1 MKILSYRNH
10 KSKGFTLMEVLI
22 AIAVTS
28 FLLTALY
35 ATFFLSQKAI
45 SSIDDSLIRLQET
58 RTALDILKREI
69 ESAFYAKEKGY
80 SIFKLQDRDFYG
92 RSTSNITFT
101 TFSPV
106 LAGLAK
112 ISYTVEEVD
121 GKLILKKAIASAF
134 SSKSQSKEFELIEDI
149 HSFTIE
155 ARFKD
160 NWVKTWDSSIT
171 YRLPEEVRIKITFT
185 EKSKGDKENS
195 QKTHSVFDIAKPVI
209 NRTL

>member
-1 MKILSYRNH
+1 
-10 KSKGFTLMEVLI
+10 MEVLI

-45 SSIDDSLIRLQET
+45 SSIDDYLIRLQET

-92 RSTSNITFT
+92 RPTSNITFT

-185 EKSKGDKENS
+185 EKSKGGKENS
-195 QKTHSVFDIAKPVI
+195 QKTHSLFDIAKPVI